1 MDDGLVDVPAL
12 TDLIAR
18 GRPVDRFP
26 RLLAP
31 TLRYGAQVLV
41 DRGGGMQLFRRDQNT
56 LVETIRAVVGEHLV
70 DVGFFSDV
78 PLRGTGPGARWTWT
92 DYRPPEYGRHVLLL
106 TDFGIGGPP
115 GEPRWAVRGEWEEFA
130 TTVTQVGCDIT
141 ALCPYPPERLPDWV
155 SRLCRVI
162 HWDRST
168 MAWTARGERAG
179 TASARRHSPHEV
191 TGLLPVTDIELP
203 ACPPSGAL
211 ELAMLLSFATR
222 IEPELIRAVRLD
234 LLPHLTAADEAD
246 LWFCDWVGARSS
258 EGIAL
263 LPRCLPSLRAALMV
277 WLERAPE
284 LRKVEEVVTQLHR
297 GLSPA
302 LALEERMTWASMN
315 NQPEVAGR
323 YLGRALH
330 ALRGE
335 NRSGLADWFA
345 GSWER
350 LPREIRSSDV
360 AWTFAHAVQSY
371 GLQIEPD
378 PESDVNLTM
387 VADVRGAVGETV
399 LGVLREGHRLW
410 LGPPGA
416 RTAAVIPVPDTHPR
430 VVEVSG
436 GTLLQTVRLANG
448 EEKSLSVGPGPVS
461 LRTGTGQVYEIGSG
475 ATSTVLDTSS
485 RNQDPVN
492 RTSVMLDRVQERRI
506 LWDRA
511 LMRGLREAVDHDH
524 RDDDDALPQ
533 EHSRDRDLSEMLIR
547 RAREHLDA
555 GRFDEAV
562 IDCTAAIE
570 IDPQNA
576 VGFRVRGEAHFMAD
590 RFDEAG
596 RDLNASFELDPH
608 DAKTL
613 WIRGRMYRYTD
624 RFDEAFADL
633 TRAHE
638 LDPFFAGPLTSRGVA
653 FLATER
659 FDEAL
664 IDLTAAIK
672 LDPQDAQTFWY
683 RGRAYIA
690 VERWDEAIADLTR
703 AHELDP
709 TLAESLSSRG
719 LAYICAERF
728 DEALIDLTAAIELDS
743 QDPETFCLRGELH
756 REDGRFDEAVADQ
769 TAALNLRP
777 DYVAALAARG
787 QAYREAGRF
796 DEAVADQTAA
806 LALDPDYALALAQ
819 RGEAYREIGRLDEAV
834 TDFTAALDREP
845 DYAWA
850 LGSRGQ
856 AHREA
861 GRLDEAVTDFT
872 AALGLKP
879 DYAWALAQR
888 GEAYREAGRFDEA
901 VTDFTATLGLKP
913 DFAWALAQRGEAYRE
928 AGRFDEAVTDFTA
941 TLGLKPDFSWAL
953 AQRGEAYREAGR
965 FDEAVTDFT
974 ATLGLKPDFAWALAQ
989 RGEAYR
995 EAGRFDEAVTD
1006 FTATLGLKPDF
1017 AWALAQRGE
1026 AYREAGRFDEAV
1038 TDFTATLGLK
1048 P

>member
-1 MDDGLVDVPAL
+1 MEHRPLLVPHWTSAILRSAVSRRVDDGLVDVTAL
-12 TDLIAR
+12 TGLIAR

-26 RLLAP
+26 RLPAP
-31 TLRYGAQVLV
+31 TLRYGVQVLV
-41 DRGGGMQLFRRDQNT
+41 DRGGGMQLFWRDQNT

-70 DVGFFSDV
+70 DIGFFSGV
-78 PLRGTGPGARWTWT
+78 PLRGTGPGARWTRT
-92 DYRPPEYGRHVLLL
+92 EYRPPEYGRHVLLVS
-106 TDFGIGGPP
+106 DFGIGGPP
-115 GEPRWAVRGEWEEFA
+115 DEPHRATRSEWEKFA
-130 TTVTQVGCDIT
+130 TTVTQAGCDIT

-168 MAWTARGERAG
+168 TAWTDRGERAG

-222 IEPELIRAVRLD
+222 IEPELIRAVRLE

-258 EGIAL
+258 LGIAL
-263 LPRCLPSLRAALMV
+263 LPQCLPSLRAALMA

-284 LRKVEEVVTQLHR
+284 LRKVEGVVTRLHR
-297 GLSPA
+297 DLSPA

-315 NQPEVAGR
+315 NEPEVVGR

-335 NRSGLADWFA
+335 ERSGLADWFA

-387 VADVRGAVGETV
+387 VADVSDAVGEAV

-410 LGPPGA
+410 LGPPGG
-416 RTAAVIPVPDTHPR
+416 RTTAVIPVPDTHPR
-430 VVEVSG
+430 VVEVRG
-436 GTLLQTVRLANG
+436 GTLRQTVRLADG

-475 ATSTVLDTSS
+475 ATATVLDTSS

-492 RTSVMLDRVQERRI
+492 RTSGVLDRVQERRI

-511 LMRGLREAVDHDH
+511 LMRELREAVDHDH
-524 RDDDDALPQ
+524 RDNDDALPQ
-533 EHSRDRDLSEMLIR
+533 ERSHDRDLSEMLIR

-590 RFDEAG
+590 RFDEAV
-596 RDLNASFELDPH
+596 RDLNASLELDPQ
-608 DAKTL
+608 DAETY
-613 WIRGRMYRYTD
+613 WIRGRTYRWTD

-638 LDPFFAGPLTSRGVA
+638 LDPFLAGPLASRGVA
-653 FLATER
+653 YLATER

-664 IDLTAAIK
+664 IDLTAAIE
-672 LDPQDAQTFWY
+672 LGSQDAQTFWY
-683 RGRAYIA
+683 RGRAYLA
-690 VERWDEAIADLTR
+690 ADRWDEAIADLTR

-709 TLAESLSSRG
+709 TLAAPLSSRG
-719 LAYICAERF
+719 LARICAGQF
-728 DEALIDLTAAIELDS
+728 DEALIDLTAAIELES
-743 QDPETFCLRGELH
+743 QDAETFWIRGEVY
-756 REDGRFDEAVADQ
+756 REFGRFDEAVADQ
-769 TAALNLRP
+769 TVALTLKP
-777 DYVAALAARG
+777 DYVVALASRG

-796 DEAVADQTAA
+796 DEAVTDLTAA
-806 LALDPDYALALAQ
+806 LALDPDSASALAS
-819 RGEAYREIGRLDEAV
+819 RGQAYREAGRFDEAV
-834 TDFTAALDREP
+834 TDLTAALALDP
-845 DYAWA
+845 DSASA
-850 LGSRGQ
+850 LASRGQ
-856 AHREA
+856 AYREA
-861 GRLDEAVTDFT
+861 GRFDEAVTDLT
-872 AALGLKP
+872 AALHRDP
-879 DYAWALAQR
+879 DSASALAQR

-901 VTDFTATLGLKP
+901 VTDLTAALHRDP
-913 DFAWALAQRGEAYRE
+913 DYAWALGSRGQAHRE
-928 AGRFDEAVTDFTA
+928 AGRFDEAVTDLTA
-941 TLGLKPDFSWAL
+941 ALDVVPDYVWAL
-953 AQRGEAYREAGR
+953 AQRGEVHREAGR
-965 FDEAVTDFT
+965 LDEAVADLT
-974 ATLGLKPDFAWALAQ
+974 AAIALVPDEAWVLAE
-989 RGEAYR
+989 RGGVHR
-995 EAGRFDEAVTD
+995 EAGRLDEAVAD
-1006 FTATLGLKPDF
+1006 LTA
-1017 AWALAQRGE
+1017 AIALVP
-1026 AYREAGRFDEAV
+1026 DEAWV
-1038 TDFTATLGLK
+1038 LAE
-1048 P
+1048 